1 MQFLTQWLRSQLKLL
16 RASAVARRL
25 ARRGTVI
32 RHRGWAFRLVAL
44 TVAGVMALFV
54 ASALGVL
61 TGSPSKFES
70 GDGNMTVETSGNT
83 DWNCFKSAFTINVS
97 ENGSTCGTVN
107 EANYVSFPAPNAY
120 TAKDISW
127 KPGQKQDAACP
138 ALVES
143 KDPAKD
149 TFTHVA
155 SYNETA
161 FTGGKLGDTFLYGA
175 TIRFTA
181 NGNAS
186 ENVELNQ
193 KEGTSECSI
202 PRTVGDKLV
211 AINYLKGGTEVEI
224 TVLTW
229 ITSTTGPNSE
239 SGENKGTCLVGNDTP
254 PCWGAKEQ
262 TLSSNAAEGQANQ
275 SEIAAIDNGL
285 SGQALVAGQFAE
297 FGINL
302 SKAGIIPEGSCKG
315 FAQTVWESRSSGSS
329 FTSNPEDI
337 EIEKHPISNCGVI
350 KVIKKTV
357 PAGLSQVF
365 SYTSTLPKEPLAGGV
380 VCPSASAS
388 GVEEGGNF
396 CLNADNSVNKTANKV
411 ERTELNPG
419 PYEITEGAE
428 PTGFGFGGVKC
439 TNQSGTT
446 VAESPTNPKVSLSL
460 GILETIT
467 CVYTNNQQLGAI
479 KIAKTSIKGAT
490 ALSGAGFEICTNN
503 GPYTTQNP
511 CTPAKTGSDTL
522 LTGPDGTV
530 CVDPLTFGSYYV
542 TETSAPTGFNLD
554 DTSTHLVK
562 VEANAKCS
570 DQTYVGQSIAFKD
583 TPLTDLTITAKSEA
597 STGGTSSTITCE
609 DSGKNGI
616 GNSPQSG
623 GTATVTANPTHKE
636 ALKPGTYTCTVVV
649 DP

>member
-1 MQFLTQWLRSQLKLL
+1 MRFLTQWLRSQLNLL
-16 RASAVARRL
+16 RASAAARQL
-25 ARRGTVI
+25 ARRGRYL
-32 RHRGWAFRLVAL
+32 RHRGWAFRVVAM
-44 TVAGVMALFV
+44 TVVGVMVLFV

-61 TGSPSKFES
+61 AGSPSKFES
-70 GDGNMTVETSGNT
+70 GDGNMTVEASGSV
-83 DWNCFKSAFTINVS
+83 DWNCFKTTFTIHVS

-120 TAKDISW
+120 TSKDISW
-127 KPGQKQDAACP
+127 KSGQKQDTSCP

-161 FTGGKLGDTFLYGA
+161 LSGGKLGDTFLYGS

-202 PRTVGDKLV
+202 PRTAGDKLV
-211 AINYLKGGTEVEI
+211 AINYLKGGSEVEI

-239 SGENKGTCLVGNDTP
+239 LGENKGTCLVGNDSP

-262 TLSSNAAEGQANQ
+262 TLSSNAAEGKANQ
-275 SEIAAIDNGL
+275 TEIGAIDNGL

-297 FGINL
+297 FGIDL
-302 SKAGIIPEGSCKG
+302 TLAKIIPEGSCKG

-357 PAGLSQVF
+357 PSGLNQVF
-365 SYTSTLPKEPLAGGV
+365 SYSSTLPANEGAGGV
-380 VCPSASAS
+380 KCQVATTA
-388 GVEEGGNF
+388 GVEVGGNF
-396 CLNADNSVNKTANKV
+396 CLNAVTEEESANKV
-411 ERTELNPG
+411 EETELSPG
-419 PYEITEGAE
+419 PYEIAEGTEPA
-428 PTGFGFGGVKC
+428 GFGFGGVKC

-446 VAESPTNPKVSLSL
+446 VAESPTNPKVSLTL

-479 KIAKTSIKGAT
+479 KISKTSIKGAT

-503 GPYTTQNP
+503 GPYTVQNP
-511 CTPAKTGSDTL
+511 CAPAKTGSDKL
-522 LTGPDGTV
+522 LSGTDGTV
-530 CVDPLTFGSYYV
+530 CVDGLTFGSDYV
-542 TETSAPTGFNLD
+542 TETAAPAGFNLD

-570 DQTYVGQSIAFKD
+570 DATYVGQSIAFKD

-609 DSGKNGI
+609 DSSKNGI
-616 GNSPQSG
+616 GDSPQSG